1 MSKPIAKVSRSGT
14 KYYKDKHRFEHWY
27 VDNQIY
33 FITARCRNKYPAFA
47 SPEAKA
53 IFWNRFDHYT
63 DQYGFKPWITSLLDN
78 HYHTLGYLGKGTDL
92 QKMMQRIHGSVSKLV
107 NDILESQ
114 ARPASAGRVLR
125 LTNPARLLP
134 FWRNTKGREYFDGCI
149 RDEKQC
155 RLAYRYTLTQSQRH
169 KVCSDWSTY
178 EHTHIKIDLDR
189 GLKRAHELS
198 AFMEDIPYKRY
209 ERK

>member
-1 MSKPIAKVSRSGT
+1 MSKPITKLSRSGH
-14 KYYKDKHRFEHWY
+14 KYYKEKHRFEHWY

-47 SPEAKA
+47 SSEAKA
-53 IFWNRFDHYT
+53 IFWDRFDHYT
-63 DQYGFKPWITSLLDN
+63 NHYEFKPWVTSLLDN
-78 HYHTLGYLGKGTDL
+78 HYHTLGYLRQGKNL
-92 QKMMQRIHGSVSKLV
+92 QTMMQRIHGSVSKLV

-114 ARPASAGRVLR
+114 ARPASAGRVPR
-125 LTNPARLLP
+125 STNPARLLP

-155 RLAYRYTLTQSQRH
+155 RLAYRYTLTQSKRH
-169 KVCSDWSTY
+169 NACSNWKTY
-178 EHTHIKIDLDR
+178 EHTHVLIDLER
-189 GLKRAHELS
+189 GLRRAHELS
-198 AFMEDIPYKRY
+198 AFMEDVPYKRY